1 MCRKI
6 ITKLKFKLLS
16 TSYRLHIITKFY
28 VMQNV
33 TFLHFEEEKKDQL
46 AQFTGGGIISWAMPT
61 SQHIFLGWHPYQ
73 CLVAVRE
80 SCSVLYAGVGAAGE
94 ELVAE

>member
-1 MCRKI
+1 
-6 ITKLKFKLLS
+6 
-16 TSYRLHIITKFY
+16 
-28 VMQNV
+28 MQNV
-33 TFLHFEEEKKDQL
+33 TFLHFEEEKKGPTCL
-46 AQFTGGGIISWAMPT
+46 ISWAMHS

>member
-1 MCRKI
+1 MGEGGKI
-6 ITKLKFKLLS
+6 GQCPQVNIF
-16 TSYRLHIITKFY
+16 
-28 VMQNV
+28 
-33 TFLHFEEEKKDQL
+33 
-46 AQFTGGGIISWAMPT
+46 
-61 SQHIFLGWHPYQ
+61 FLGLHPYQ